1 MGFALFAEYIRDSFT
16 SLFVYIGIFNNLTHL
31 ALFPMQAE
39 ANMADDKKTRLCSVN
54 DTAESAFS
62 NTVNCL

>member
-16 SLFVYIGIFNNLTHL
+16 SLFVDIGIFNNL

-39 ANMADDKKTRLCSVN
+39 ANMADDKKNPSVQ
-54 DTAESAFS
+54 
-62 NTVNCL
+62 CQ

>member
-16 SLFVYIGIFNNLTHL
+16 SLFVDIGIFNNL
-31 ALFPMQAE
+31 ALLPMQAE

-54 DTAESAFS
+54 DTAESACS
-62 NTVNCL
+62 YTENCL